1 MSEQQQRQDEY
12 ASELGPRFY
21 QQLVTIREFERQ
33 VAELY
38 MQTLIPGIAH
48 VSIGQEAVAVGVCG
62 ALRRDD
68 YITSTHRGHGHS
80 LAKGASPE
88 RMFAELLGKEDGFC
102 LGKGGSM
109 HIADPET
116 GNLGAN
122 AIVGGSL
129 AIAAGAA
136 LGAKRRGEGQVA
148 VCFFGD
154 GALNQGLLLESMN
167 MASIWKLPVL
177 YVCEN
182 NQYGEYTPTAQVTAG
197 NLVSRG
203 EAFDI
208 PSVNVDGMD
217 VMAVYRQASALVA
230 RARAGEG
237 PGFMVCETYRFQG
250 HGMSDPDRPYRTRE
264 EEREWQ
270 KRDPIERF
278 ASLLTENAHCTREE
292 LEAIESEVRAEIDAA
307 VVFAQDAPYP
317 DVKEVLTHVY
327 AE

>member
-1 MSEQQQRQDEY
+1 MNEQQRQEEY

-21 QQLVTIREFERQ
+21 QQLVTIREFEQR

-88 RMFAELLGKEDGFC
+88 RMFAELLGKEEGFC

-136 LGAKRRGEGQVA
+136 LGAKRAGAGQVA

-167 MASIWKLPVL
+167 MASIWQLPVI

-182 NQYGEYTPTAQVTAG
+182 NQYGEYTPTEQVTAG

-208 PSVNVDGMD
+208 PSQRVDGMD
-217 VMAVYRQASALVA
+217 VMAVYRQTQGLVE
-230 RARAGEG
+230 RARGGGG
-237 PGFMVCETYRFQG
+237 PGFMVCDTYRFQG

-264 EEREWQ
+264 EEREWM
-270 KRDPIERF
+270 KRDPLERF
-278 ASLLTENAHCTREE
+278 AALLTERGHCTREE
-292 LEAIESEVRAEIDAA
+292 LDTIEAEVRREIEAAVTWAQEAPWPDAA
-307 VVFAQDAPYP
+307 
-317 DVKEVLTHVY
+317 EVTTHVY
-327 AE
+327 PE

>member
-1 MSEQQQRQDEY
+1 MSQSQRNDEY

-21 QQLVTIREFERQ
+21 QQLLTIREFERQ

-38 MQTLIPGIAH
+38 MQAQIPGIAH

-80 LAKGASPE
+80 LAKGASPR

-136 LGAKRRGEGQVA
+136 LGAKRRGHGQVA

-167 MASIWKLPVL
+167 MAAIWQLPVL

-182 NQYGEYTPTAQVTAG
+182 NQYGEYTPTDRVTAG

-203 EAFDI
+203 QAFDI
-208 PSVNVDGMD
+208 PSFAVDGMD
-217 VMAVYRQASALVA
+217 VMAVYRQTRALVA
-230 RARAGEG
+230 RARAGDG

-270 KRDPIERF
+270 RRDPIEHF
-278 ASLLTENAHCTREE
+278 ARLLTENAHCTPAE
-292 LEAIESEVRAEIDAA
+292 LAAIEADVLAEIESA
-307 VVFAQDAPYP
+307 VAFARDAPLP
-317 DVKEVLTHVY
+317 AADQVLTHVY
-327 AE
+327 AD

>member
-1 MSEQQQRQDEY
+1 MDERQREDDY
-12 ASELGPRFY
+12 TSELGPRFY

-48 VSIGQEAVAVGVCG
+48 VSIGQEAVAVGVCN

-80 LAKGASPE
+80 LAKGASPQ

-136 LGAKRRGEGQVA
+136 LGAKRRGAGQVA

-167 MASIWKLPVL
+167 MASIWQLPVL

-182 NQYGEYTPTAQVTAG
+182 NQYGEYTPTERVTAG
-197 NLVSRG
+197 DLVSRG
-203 EAFDI
+203 RAFDI
-208 PSVNVDGMD
+208 PSHKVDGMD
-217 VMAVYRQASALVA
+217 VMAVYRQASALVG

-237 PGFMVCETYRFQG
+237 PGFMVCDTYRFQG

-264 EEREWQ
+264 EEREWM
-270 KRDPIERF
+270 KRDPLEQF
-278 ASLLTENAHCTREE
+278 ARLLTERGHCTRAE
-292 LEAIESEVRAEIDAA
+292 LEAIEAEVRAEIDTAVAVAQAA
-307 VVFAQDAPYP
+307 SYP
-317 DVKEVLTHVY
+317 DEAEVRTHVY

>member
-1 MSEQQQRQDEY
+1 MSEQQRQDEY

-38 MQTLIPGIAH
+38 MQTLIPGIVH

-80 LAKGASPE
+80 IAKGASPE

-230 RARAGEG
+230 RARAGAG

-278 ASLLTENAHCTREE
+278 ASLLTGNAHCTREE
-292 LEAIESEVRAEIDAA
+292 LEAIEAEVRAEIDAA

>member
-1 MSEQQQRQDEY
+1 MSEQQRQDEY

-38 MQTLIPGIAH
+38 MQTLIPGIVH

-278 ASLLTENAHCTREE
+278 ASLLTGNAHCTREE
-292 LEAIESEVRAEIDAA
+292 LEAIEAEVRAEIDAA